1 MMKTK
6 KTRVSDLY
14 IYTQFIYSIEI
25 LLVNNTQTHNERDE
39 HDDTISRLKSKQE
52 TYDPDQDKNLK
63 RTIRKGYRSLI
74 DRAEENSVDLNN
86 VTPNQLSLEMV
97 KANDLYNSVRAPQ
110 EATLDSRFL
119 IVQSE
124 MSAAKARSMKID
136 GDTFDMDEFLNK
148 VINYGGGFNL
158 DEDVG
163 DDDDD
168 DRYDNLNLN
177 WYNIGEAALNHTRRV
192 PVMDFMYVKSECFY
206 FIY

>member
-1 MMKTK
+1 MKIK
-6 KTRVSDLY
+6 KARVSDLY

-158 DEDVG
+158 DED
-163 DDDDD
+163 
-168 DRYDNLNLN
+168 RYDNLNLN

-192 PVMDFMYVKSECFY
+192 PVMDFMYV
-206 FIY
+206 

>member
-1 MMKTK
+1 MMKIK
-6 KTRVSDLY
+6 KARVSDLY

-63 RTIRKGYRSLI
+63 RTIRKVYRSLI

-192 PVMDFMYVKSECFY
+192 PVMDFMYV
-206 FIY
+206 

>member
-1 MMKTK
+1 MMKIK
-6 KTRVSDLY
+6 KARVSDLY

-192 PVMDFMYVKSECFY
+192 PVMDFMYV
-206 FIY
+206 